1 MYAYSFLFV
10 FIYIGRP
17 GKSTT
22 IFHPSKFRLFQEK
35 LFRSW
40 LWVHG
45 WYFVRRPLYI
55 YTYMYIY
62 MYIYTHTYGQHL
74 MWNMDFFP
82 IISGHTR
89 TITVSERKRY
99 LSGVV
104 SHYLRI
110 FSPDLK
116 WQIENGPW
124 IPFQGVYGLI
134 ISRERKMFTCHGKLP
149 RTVLLYHICLDVILF
164 L

>member
-1 MYAYSFLFV
+1 MALIFFSLTYFFFV
-10 FIYIGRP
+10 YCHTIFAALIFCMHLLLDCTLCANKYWIYIP
-17 GKSTT
+17 
-22 IFHPSKFRLFQEK
+22 ICI
-35 LFRSW
+35 
-40 LWVHG
+40 
-45 WYFVRRPLYI
+45 YI
-55 YTYMYIY
+55 CI
-62 MYIYTHTYGQHL
+62 YIYTHTYGQHL

-89 TITVSERKRY
+89 TIAVSERKRY

-116 WQIENGPW
+116 WQIENGPC

-149 RTVLLYHICLDVILF
+149 CTVLLYHICLDVILF